1 MGRRGNCK
9 MDSRYKIEILSFKRI
24 RGGKYRL
31 IFQINDTEL
40 DYNVN
45 IIDSDGVF
53 GVEMP
58 DELGLLLRE
67 FPMSHKEIVNSVKT
81 AYTELFSD
89 RQLQAA

>member
-1 MGRRGNCK
+1 
-9 MDSRYKIEILSFKRI
+9 MDSRYKIEILHFKRI
-24 RGGKYRL
+24 RGDKYRL
-31 IFQINDTEL
+31 AFQIENTTF

-45 IIDSDGVF
+45 IIDGEGIF

-81 AYTELFSD
+81 AYKEELFSD